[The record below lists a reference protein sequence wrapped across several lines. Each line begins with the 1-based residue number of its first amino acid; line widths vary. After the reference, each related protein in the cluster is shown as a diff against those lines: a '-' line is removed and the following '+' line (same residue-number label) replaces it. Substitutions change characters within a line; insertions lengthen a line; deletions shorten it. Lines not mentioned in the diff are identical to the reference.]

1 MTFLPSFS
9 DNSSIVVINGD
20 CSVDAVVVDVVVV
33 VAVVVAVVVD
43 VLFFI
48 ESDNYYRLVSY
59 IKNRIFQ
66 KI

>member
-20 CSVDAVVVDVVVV
+20 CSVDAVVVVDDVVVV
-33 VAVVVAVVVD
+33 VSVVVAVVVD

-48 ESDNYYRLVSY
+48 ELDNY
-59 IKNRIFQ
+59 
-66 KI
+66 